1 MPGVVADLV
10 LVVALAVMHACVREI
25 ALVLVLSG
33 AVERMPGLGRPPG
46 AGIVHR
52 ARSVSR
58 ALRVPPGRPWQGQPG
73 PRPSP
78 AHDGTCR
85 RIPRDW
91 MLTGGG

>member
-46 AGIVHR
+46 AGIV
-52 ARSVSR
+52 A
-58 ALRVPPGRPWQGQPG
+58 PG
-73 PRPSP
+73 PVSVQGAARPSGTALAGRLDP
-78 AHDGTCR
+78 ARPRLMTAPAGGYPGTGC
-85 RIPRDW
+85 
-91 MLTGGG
+91 